1 MLPSRRP
8 PAKITPQGNYFSL
21 ARVNSVARPGLLP
34 RARYQCKE
42 NSMRK
47 VFVTASVAALFLLSL
62 PLDLAKASPAPKAA
76 PGSIVI
82 VFKDGHRQVFN
93 LADIAR
99 VEFPTAND
107 AAAINPDMPSR
118 GRFVGRWVVGDGSG
132 TNFTITLKDNGD
144 AERSLRE
151 VHGSWTYV
159 NGEARVTWDD
169 GAQDAI
175 RKAGTKFQKYAYRAG
190 KSFTDTPDNVT
201 AAENTNP
208 KPI

>member
-1 MLPSRRP
+1 
-8 PAKITPQGNYFSL
+8 
-21 ARVNSVARPGLLP
+21 
-34 RARYQCKE
+34 
-42 NSMRK
+42 MRK
-47 VFVTASVAALFLLSL
+47 VFVAASVAALFLLAL
-62 PLDLAKASPAPKAA
+62 PSGFAKTPSAA
-76 PGSIVI
+76 KGTPGTIVL

-99 VEFPTAND
+99 VEFPTANE

-144 AERSLRE
+144 AERSLRA
-151 VHGSWTYV
+151 VHGTWTYV

-175 RKAGTKFQKYAYRAG
+175 RKAGSRFEKYAYGAG

-201 AAENTNP
+201 AAENTTP

>member
-1 MLPSRRP
+1 
-8 PAKITPQGNYFSL
+8 
-21 ARVNSVARPGLLP
+21 
-34 RARYQCKE
+34 
-42 NSMRK
+42 MRK
-47 VFVTASVAALFLLSL
+47 VFVAASVVALLLFSHFRWAL
-62 PLDLAKASPAPKAA
+62 PKRQQQPKARPAP
-76 PGSIVI
+76 SCI

-99 VEFPTAND
+99 VEFPTANE

-144 AERSLRE
+144 AERSLRA
-151 VHGSWTYV
+151 VHGTWTYV

-175 RKAGTKFQKYAYRAG
+175 RKAGSRFEKYAYGAG

-201 AAENTNP
+201 AAENTTP